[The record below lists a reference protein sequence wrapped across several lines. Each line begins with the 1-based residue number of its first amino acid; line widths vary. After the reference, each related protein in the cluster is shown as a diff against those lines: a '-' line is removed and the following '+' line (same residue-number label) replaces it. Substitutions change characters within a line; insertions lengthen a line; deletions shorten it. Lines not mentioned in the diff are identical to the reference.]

1 MAEALRRCG
10 WSLATPVGR
19 GQSVATAA
27 AGADV
32 VVIAT
37 PDAAVAEVAA
47 AIDPAPDTAIIH
59 LAGSLGLD
67 VLAGHARA
75 GALHPLVALPDAA
88 IGADRLLSG
97 QWFGIAGD
105 SVTTEIV
112 AQFGGRSVP
121 VADADRATYH
131 AAAVVASNHLVALLG
146 QVERLADAACVPFEA
161 YLELVRGSVENVAEL
176 GPRQALTGPVA
187 RGDEATINRHRGAL
201 DPSELELYDQ
211 LVLAARRL
219 LRG

>member
-10 WSLATPVGR
+10 WLLAEPVRR
-19 GQSVATAA
+19 GQTVASAA
-27 AGADV
+27 VDVDV
-32 VVIAT
+32 VIVAT

-47 AIDPAPDTAIIH
+47 AIDPVPGTAIVH

-67 VLAGHARA
+67 VLAGHDRA
-75 GALHPLVALPDAA
+75 GALHPLVALPDSK

-97 QWFGIAGD
+97 QWFGVAGD
-105 SVTTEIV
+105 SVTIDVVE
-112 AQFGGRSVP
+112 QFGGRSFP
-121 VADADRATYH
+121 VADTDRATYH

-146 QVERLADAACVPFEA
+146 QVERLAAAASVPFEA
-161 YLELVRGSVENVAEL
+161 YLELVRGSVDNVAEL
-176 GPRQALTGPVA
+176 GPKHALTGPVA
-187 RGDEATINRHRGAL
+187 RGDEATLERHRAAV

-219 LRG
+219 LRD